1 MITCVYCGAGSG
13 HWPWCTRPGFL
24 AMAEPVNV
32 HASWCRIWTHETGD
46 CNCGAG

>member
-1 MITCVYCGAGSG
+1 MTCVYCGAGSG

-32 HASWCRIWTHETGD
+32 HAVDCEIWLGQGPCD
-46 CNCGAG
+46 CGAAS